1 MEHVPGRSI
10 NLAMSIRG
18 RTALKEV
25 GLEDDVIKNHGLPME
40 ARMIHRL
47 DGSTYS
53 IPYGSKGQVTK
64 WTQKKSILAAKF
76 HLISFL
82 SVSILSVV
90 VSSMKFYSMVITFIL
105 NITNFTLIRFL
116 NEIAAEKYPNVRFNF
131 NHKLLTADL
140 EQGSMRFE
148 Q

>member
-18 RTALKEV
+18 RSALREI

-53 IPYGSKGQVTK
+53 IPYGKKGQVK
-64 WTQKKSILAAKF
+64 L
-76 HLISFL
+76 
-82 SVSILSVV
+82 
-90 VSSMKFYSMVITFIL
+90 FYHST
-105 NITNFTLIRFL
+105 
-116 NEIAAEKYPNVRFNF
+116 
-131 NHKLLTADL
+131 
-140 EQGSMRFE
+140 
-148 Q
+148 